1 MLADFL
7 RTLVKVVVASLIVGT
22 ILAHFGITSQQLMSG
37 FGLSSNHI
45 IDWGR
50 RGVAWVL
57 PNLVLGAL
65 VIIPIW
71 FLALLFRAPGHSS
84 SDSDYGD

>member
-1 MLADFL
+1 MLADVL
-7 RTLVKVVVASLIVGT
+7 RTLVKVAVGSLIVGT
-22 ILAHFGITSQQLMSG
+22 ILAHFGITSEQLMRG
-37 FGLSSNHI
+37 FGLSSDHI

-65 VIIPIW
+65 VIIPVC
-71 FLALLFRAPGHSS
+71 FLAFLFRPPGRS
-84 SDSDYGD
+84 SD